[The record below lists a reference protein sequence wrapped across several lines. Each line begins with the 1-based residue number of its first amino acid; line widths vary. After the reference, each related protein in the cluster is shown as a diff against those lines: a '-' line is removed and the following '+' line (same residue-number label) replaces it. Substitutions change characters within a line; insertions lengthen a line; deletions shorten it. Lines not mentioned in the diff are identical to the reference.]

1 MAQLTVIFA
10 RVLQAIPTVF
20 GIVVVTF
27 LLTRALPGDP
37 AAYFAGASATPES
50 IAEIRAKLGLDQS
63 LPVQFAGYIKDLAT
77 GNLGESIS
85 TGQPVATELLKRL
98 PASLELTLFALLL
111 SVVVSIPLGVLAAVH
126 QDSLDRPA
134 VPLHRHRRR
143 QPADLLH
150 RPAAGLR
157 VLFSARCRAG
167 AAGAP
172 RSAEHSAAAR
182 DRLLCASTACWRA
195 NGARPGRRSSN
206 CCCPASRWHCSRW
219 RRWRA

>member
-111 SVVVSIPLGVLAAVH
+111 SVVVSIPFAPMSHIHCTMVCPGAAT
-126 QDSLDRPA
+126 LA
-134 VPLHRHRRR
+134 VPLKFVASPWQIR
-143 QPADLLH
+143 AGF
-150 RPAAGLR
+150 PAATKKEAVGGMHPTCAKSPEDKR
-157 VLFSARCRAG
+157 TSAPMAKVFVTC
-167 AAGAP
+167 
-172 RSAEHSAAAR
+172 
-182 DRLLCASTACWRA
+182 
-195 NGARPGRRSSN
+195 
-206 CCCPASRWHCSRW
+206 
-219 RRWRA
+219 